1 MARDM
6 ALYLPGYLFVQTR
19 LLVRRRLFVFALVAL
34 CLVTPVAAHGG
45 IRASNQGGASAAANL
60 PCPRYAAGSSVVEP
74 KDLFSSNGLLR
85 VNLTYKTRVDK
96 DGNTLYC
103 FMTDDGAQNP
113 TLHVR
118 PGDELMIS
126 LKNDL
131 ALSMTPSF
139 KKSAKP
145 RMNMPELA
153 VSAQGVA
160 NCGGTAMTASSVNLH
175 YHGTNTPP
183 VCHQDEVVRTVV
195 NAGETFEYDLHF
207 PYDEPTGLY
216 WYHPHVHGI
225 AEAAVLGG
233 ASGAIIVEGIENIN
247 HDVAGLPE
255 RTLIVRDNLVQES
268 VRQGYDAPAR
278 DLSVNYVPVA
288 YPGYAPAVIAM
299 KPLQKQFWRVLNAS
313 ADTIADLQLRYD
325 GVPQDLQVVAIDG
338 VPTGSQDGSSEGKT
352 LVTKHFLLEPAAR
365 VEFVVTG
372 PAKSVKNATLMT
384 LNVDTGPDGDNDPE
398 RPLATIR
405 ASATAANPGLSV
417 GSVSGPAPASM
428 RFSGLAEA
436 KPVKQRKLYF
446 SEVISDP
453 SDPNSPTNFFIT
465 VDGAAPVLFD
475 PDNPPA
481 IVTTQGSVEDWTIE
495 NRAEENHEFH
505 IHQIH
510 FLVLERDGQALE
522 GQYRDTVNVPYW
534 DGMGPYPSVKLRMDF
549 RGPDVGDF
557 VYHCHILGHEDGG
570 MMAIIRVL
578 PRH

>member
-1 MARDM
+1 MR
-6 ALYLPGYLFVQTR
+6 R
-19 LLVRRRLFVFALVAL
+19 LLFVFV
-34 CLVTPVAAHGG
+34 VAALWVATAFAAVG
-45 IRASNQGGASAAANL
+45 AVPANNQNSASAANVA
-60 PCPRYAAGSSVVEP
+60 CPRYAPGSSLVEA
-74 KDLFSSNGLLR
+74 KDLFSSHGLLR

-96 DGNTLYC
+96 DGNSLYC
-103 FMTDDGAQNP
+103 FMTDDGVQNP

-131 ALSMTPSF
+131 PSSMNPSF
-139 KKSAKP
+139 KKGATKG
-145 RMNMPELA
+145 MNMGGMPELS
-153 VSAQGVA
+153 VSAQGLA
-160 NCGGTAMTASSVNLH
+160 NCGGMVMTDSSVNLH

-183 VCHQDEVVRTVV
+183 TCHQDEVIKTLI
-195 NAGETFEYDLHF
+195 NAGETFQYDLHF
-207 PYDEPTGLY
+207 PYDEPPGLY
-216 WYHPHVHGI
+216 WYHPHIHGI

-255 RTLIVRDNLVQES
+255 RTLIIRDNLIPES
-268 VRQGYDAPAR
+268 VNQGNDAPAW
-278 DLSVNYVPVA
+278 DVSLNYIPVA
-288 YPGYAPAVIAM
+288 YPGYTPAVIPM

-313 ADTIADLQLRYD
+313 ADTIADLQVQYD
-325 GVPQDLQVVAIDG
+325 GVPQELQVVAIDG
-338 VPTGSQDGSSEGKT
+338 VPTGSQDGTSEGKT
-352 LVTKHFLLEPAAR
+352 LVRKHFLLAPAAR

-372 PAKSVKNATLMT
+372 PAKNVKNATLMT
-384 LNVDTGPDGDNDPE
+384 LNVDTGPDGDNDPT
-398 RPLATIR
+398 RPLATIKV
-405 ASATAANPGLSV
+405 SATAANPTLSV
-417 GSVSGPAPASM
+417 GSVSGPPPLKM
-428 RFSGLAEA
+428 RFWGLAEA
-436 KPVKQRKLYF
+436 KPVTQRKLYF
-446 SEVISDP
+446 SEVLSDP

-465 VDGAAPVLFD
+465 VDGATPVLFD

-510 FLVLERDGQALE
+510 FLVLERDGKPVK
-522 GQYRDTVNVPYW
+522 GQYRDMINVPYW

-549 RGPDVGDF
+549 RGPDVGNF

-578 PRH
+578 PRQ

>member
-1 MARDM
+1 MKKLSFVL
-6 ALYLPGYLFVQTR
+6 ALAASC
-19 LLVRRRLFVFALVAL
+19 FA
-34 CLVTPVAAHGG
+34 TPFAAFG
-45 IRASNQGGASAAANL
+45 AVPANNQSPASAANP
-60 PCPRYAAGSSVVEP
+60 PCPRYGAGSSLVEP
-74 KDLFSSNGLLR
+74 RDLFSSHGLLR

-103 FMTDDGAQNP
+103 FMTDDGVQNP
-113 TLHVR
+113 TLHVH

-131 ALSMTPSF
+131 PSSMTPSF
-139 KKSAKP
+139 KKGTMKG
-145 RMNMPELA
+145 MNMTGMPELA
-153 VSAQGVA
+153 VSAQGLA
-160 NCGGTAMTASSVNLH
+160 NCGGMVMTGSSVNIH

-183 VCHQDEVVRTVV
+183 TCHEDEVIKTLI
-195 NAGETFEYDLHF
+195 NAGETFQYDLHF
-207 PYDEPTGLY
+207 PYDEPPGLY
-216 WYHPHVHGI
+216 WYHPHIHGI
-225 AEAAVLGG
+225 AEAAVQGG

-255 RTLIVRDNLVQES
+255 RTLIVRDNLIPAS
-268 VRQGYDAPAR
+268 VDQGNDAPAW
-278 DLSVNYVPVA
+278 DLSLNYIPVA
-288 YPGYAPAVIAM
+288 YPGYTPAVIPM

-313 ADTIADLQLRYD
+313 ADTIVDLQVQYD

-338 VPTGSQDGSSEGKT
+338 VPTGSQDGTSEGKT
-352 LVTKHFLLEPAAR
+352 LVRKHFLLAPAAR

-384 LNVDTGPDGDNDPE
+384 LNVDTGPDGDNDPV
-398 RPLATIR
+398 RPLATIK
-405 ASATAANPGLSV
+405 ASATAANPTLSV
-417 GSVSGPAPASM
+417 GSVSGPPPLKM
-428 RFSGLAEA
+428 RFWGLAEA

-453 SDPNSPTNFFIT
+453 TDPNSPTNFFIT
-465 VDGAAPVLFD
+465 VDGATPVLFD

-495 NRAEENHEFH
+495 NRAGESHEFH

-510 FLVLERDGQALE
+510 FLVLERDGKPVK
-522 GQYRDTVNVPYW
+522 GQYRDMINVPYW
-534 DGMGPYPSVKLRMDF
+534 DGTGPYPSVKLRMDF